1 MSAWIQYYS
10 SKNWHFLNLLTCPR
24 SLFPDVIY
32 WWSLLRKCAAAKAKV
47 KSFFPTILGACNAHW
62 DARTRMYSTN
72 LVFWYW
78 LCAMFYVIWGNAL
91 RKWFKSCSYTHSAH
105 RLIHTFGGS
114 LKKLYVLFKI
124 EHFWVF
130 SITIWTMNMFEVSIL
145 LIHIL
150 NSLEYFDY
158 CRFLFPWTLTNSFL
172 RPRKHNISYIPL
184 LIFRLWVLFFLY
196 FSWNHRAVKLNYC
209 S

>member
-1 MSAWIQYYS
+1 MGELGTYLAFEIYWPLAVIWHRLFLKAKNKYEQPKSLAFWLCPLCPQMRSITCCSVTHLFLLFSLEVIHILRLNIFVLFLTHSPSMSAWIQYYS

-47 KSFFPTILGACNAHW
+47 KSFFPTILGACNAHG

-114 LKKLYVLFKI
+114 L
-124 EHFWVF
+124 
-130 SITIWTMNMFEVSIL
+130 
-145 LIHIL
+145 
-150 NSLEYFDY
+150 
-158 CRFLFPWTLTNSFL
+158 
-172 RPRKHNISYIPL
+172 
-184 LIFRLWVLFFLY
+184 
-196 FSWNHRAVKLNYC
+196 
-209 S
+209 

>member
-1 MSAWIQYYS
+1 MSIVSADEIHHLLFGDTLVSSLLLGGHPYITSKHFCTFFWSHSPSMSAWIHYCSRKICY
-10 SKNWHFLNLLTCPR
+10 FLNLPAHEAF
-24 SLFPDVIY
+24 FPDVIY
-32 WWSLLRKCAAAKAKV
+32 WWSLVRKCAAAKAKV

-114 LKKLYVLFKI
+114 FKQLDALF
-124 EHFWVF
+124 
-130 SITIWTMNMFEVSIL
+130 
-145 LIHIL
+145 
-150 NSLEYFDY
+150 
-158 CRFLFPWTLTNSFL
+158 R
-172 RPRKHNISYIPL
+172 IPL
-184 LIFRLWVLFFLY
+184 DLM
-196 FSWNHRAVKLNYC
+196 
-209 S
+209 